1 MKVLKLV
8 LKNLLRHKL
17 RTFLTI
23 LGLSCAVFAFGFL
36 RTIVS
41 AWNAGV
47 ASSSSVRLITRHA
60 VSFIYPLPLSYKEQ
74 IEKVPGVSKVSYA
87 YWFQGVYKDQSFDN
101 FFPRYA
107 VDAEQFLSMYPEFV
121 IPRDELET
129 FQKEQNACIVG
140 KKIMD
145 KYGWK
150 IGDVIPIEGD
160 IYPGHWQFVIRGVY
174 TGKDKT
180 VDETQMFLQWKYLDE
195 SLKQTA
201 LYRSG
206 QVGWY
211 AIQIANANDAATVS
225 ENVDALFANS
235 PAKTKTETEKAF
247 QQSFVSLSSA
257 ILTSLE
263 VISYVIIG
271 IILLVLANTIIMS
284 ARERVREYA
293 VLKTLGFNAGHII
306 GLVTGESLMIAML
319 GGCVGI
325 ALIFPMAAGVAAGFP
340 TMFPIFNVEPSTV
353 ILSFSLSFL
362 VGLLAS
368 AFPAI
373 RSSRIKIVD
382 GLRQIG

>member
-1 MKVLKLV
+1 MRVLKLV

-17 RTFLTI
+17 RSFLTI

-41 AWNAGV
+41 AWNSGV
-47 ASSSSVRLITRHA
+47 ASSSASRLITRDA
-60 VSFIYPLPLSYKEQ
+60 VSFIYPLPLSYRDQ
-74 IEKVPGVSKVSYA
+74 IEKIPGVTKVSYA

-107 VDAEQFLSMYPEFV
+107 VDAEEFLSMYPEFI
-121 IPRDELET
+121 IPADELDT
-129 FQKEQNACIVG
+129 FKKERNACIVG

-150 IGDVIPIEGD
+150 LGDVIPIEGD

-180 VDETQMFLQWKYLDE
+180 VDETQMFLQWSYLNE
-195 SLKQTA
+195 QLKQTSP
-201 LYRSG
+201 YRAD

-211 AIQIANANDAATVS
+211 AIQVANANDAASIS

-235 PAKTKTETEKAF
+235 SAKTKTETEKAF

-263 VISYVIIG
+263 VICTHHRHYSSCARQHDHHVRTRAYSGIRSVEDIG
-271 IILLVLANTIIMS
+271 VQRWTYYRASCRRIVGYFHDWRLCRSCADVS
-284 ARERVREYA
+284 D
-293 VLKTLGFNAGHII
+293 
-306 GLVTGESLMIAML
+306 
-319 GGCVGI
+319 GGCCRR
-325 ALIFPMAAGVAAGFP
+325 GFSN
-340 TMFPIFNVEPSTV
+340 NVSD
-353 ILSFSLSFL
+353 L
-362 VGLLAS
+362 
-368 AFPAI
+368 
-373 RSSRIKIVD
+373 
-382 GLRQIG
+382 QC

>member
-17 RTFLTI
+17 RTFLTV

-41 AWNAGV
+41 AWNSGV

-60 VSFIYPLPLSYKEQ
+60 VSFVYPLPLSYKEQ
-74 IEKVPGVSKVSYA
+74 IEKVPGVTKVSYA

-121 IPRDELET
+121 IPPDQLET
-129 FQKEQNACIVG
+129 FKKERNACIVG
-140 KKIMD
+140 RKIME

-180 VDETQMFLQWKYLDE
+180 VDETQMFLQWSYLDE

-211 AIQIANANDAATVS
+211 AVQIANANDAATVS
-225 ENVDALFANS
+225 ENIDALFANS

-263 VISYVIIG
+263 VVSYVIIG

-284 ARERVREYA
+284 ARERIREYA

-306 GLVTGESLMIAML
+306 GLVTGESLVIAML
-319 GGCVGI
+319 GGCIGI
-325 ALIFPMAAGVAAGFP
+325 ALTFPMAAGVAAGFP
-340 TMFPIFNVEPSTV
+340 TMFPIFNVEPSTI

-368 AFPAI
+368 VFPAI

>member
-23 LGLSCAVFAFGFL
+23 LGLSFAVFAFGFL
-36 RTIVS
+36 RTIVT
-41 AWNAGV
+41 AWNSGV
-47 ASSSSVRLITRHA
+47 ASSSSNRLITRDA
-60 VSFIYPLPLSYKEQ
+60 VSFIYPLPLSYLDQ
-74 IEKVPGVSKVSYA
+74 IEKVPGVTKVSYA

-107 VDAEQFLSMYPEFV
+107 VDAENFLSMYPEFI
-121 IPRDELET
+121 IPADQLET
-129 FQKEQNACIVG
+129 FKKERNACIVG
-140 KKIMD
+140 KKIME

-150 IGDVIPIEGD
+150 LGDIIPIEGD
-160 IYPGHWQFVIRGVY
+160 IFPGHWEFVIRGVY
-174 TGKDKT
+174 TGRDRT
-180 VDETQMFLQWKYLDE
+180 VDETQMFLQWSYLNE
-195 SLKQTA
+195 QLKQAA
-201 LYRSG
+201 LYRAD

-211 AIQIANANDAATVS
+211 AIQIASANDAASVS

-284 ARERVREYA
+284 ARERIREYA
-293 VLKTLGFNAGHII
+293 VLKTLGFTSGHIV
-306 GLVTGESLMIAML
+306 GLIAGESLVIAAI

-325 ALIFPMAAGVAAGFP
+325 VFTFPMAAAVAAGFP
-340 TMFPIFNVEPSTV
+340 TMFPVFNVELSTIV
-353 ILSFSLSFL
+353 LAISFSLL
-362 VGLLAS
+362 VGVLAS
-368 AFPAI
+368 IFPAV

>member
-1 MKVLKLV
+1 MRVLKLV

-17 RTFLTI
+17 RSFLTI

-41 AWNAGV
+41 AWNSGV
-47 ASSSSVRLITRHA
+47 ASSSSSRLITRHA
-60 VSFIYPLPLSYKEQ
+60 VSFIYPLPLSYRDH
-74 IEKVPGVSKVSYA
+74 IEKIPGVTKVSFA

-107 VDAEQFLSMYPEFV
+107 VDAEEFLSMYPEFI
-121 IPRDELET
+121 IPADQLDT
-129 FQKEQNACIVG
+129 FKKERNACIVG

-145 KYGWK
+145 KYGWE
-150 IGDVIPIEGD
+150 IGDIIPIEGD

-174 TGKDKT
+174 TGKDRT
-180 VDETQMFLQWKYLDE
+180 VDETQMFLQWSYLNE

-201 LYRSG
+201 LYRAD

-211 AIQIANANDAATVS
+211 AIQIANANDAASVS

-284 ARERVREYA
+284 ARERIREYA

-306 GLVTGESLMIAML
+306 GLVAGESLVIAMI

-325 ALIFPMAAGVAAGFP
+325 ALTFPMAAAVAAGFP
-340 TMFPIFNVEPSTV
+340 TMFPVFSVEPST
-353 ILSFSLSFL
+353 IALALALSVL
-362 VGLLAS
+362 VGLLA
-368 AFPAI
+368 AIFPAI
-373 RSSRIKIVD
+373 RSARIKIVD

>member
-8 LKNLLRHKL
+8 IKNLLRHKL

-23 LGLSCAVFAFGFL
+23 LGLSFAVFAFGFL
-36 RTIVS
+36 RTIVT
-41 AWNAGV
+41 AWNSGV
-47 ASSSSVRLITRHA
+47 ASSSLSRLITRHA
-60 VSFIYPLPLSYKEQ
+60 VSFIYPLPLSYLDQ
-74 IEKVPGVSKVSYA
+74 IEKVPGVTKVSYA

-107 VDAEQFLSMYPEFV
+107 VDADNFLSMYPEFV
-121 IPRDELET
+121 IPPDQLET
-129 FQKEQNACIVG
+129 FKKERNSCIVG

-150 IGDVIPIEGD
+150 LGDIIPIEGD

-174 TGKDKT
+174 TGRDRT
-180 VDETQMFLQWKYLDE
+180 VDETQMFLQWSYLNE
-195 SLKQTA
+195 QLKQTA
-201 LYRSG
+201 LYRAD

-211 AIQIANANDAATVS
+211 VIQIASANDAASVS
-225 ENVDALFANS
+225 ENVDALFADS

-284 ARERVREYA
+284 ARERIREYA
-293 VLKTLGFNAGHII
+293 VLKTLGFTAGHVA
-306 GLVTGESLMIAML
+306 GLIAGESLVISGI
-319 GGCVGI
+319 GGCLGI
-325 ALIFPMAAGVAAGFP
+325 VFVFPMAAAVAAGFP
-340 TMFPIFNVEPSTV
+340 TMFPVFNVEISTIV
-353 ILSFSLSFL
+353 LSISFSLL
-362 VGLLAS
+362 VGVLAS
-368 AFPAI
+368 IFPAI

>member
-107 VDAEQFLSMYPEFV
+107 IDAEQFLSMYPEFI
-121 IPRDELET
+121 IPRDQLET

-225 ENVDALFANS
+225 ENIDALFANS

-284 ARERVREYA
+284 ARERIREYA

-368 AFPAI
+368 VFPAI

>member
-1 MKVLKLV
+1 
-8 LKNLLRHKL
+8 
-17 RTFLTI
+17 
-23 LGLSCAVFAFGFL
+23 
-36 RTIVS
+36 
-41 AWNAGV
+41 
-47 ASSSSVRLITRHA
+47 

-74 IEKVPGVSKVSYA
+74 IEKIPGVTKVSYA

-107 VDAEQFLSMYPEFV
+107 VDAEQFLSMYPEFI
-121 IPRDELET
+121 IPPDQLET
-129 FQKEQNACIVG
+129 FKKERNACIVG
-140 KKIMD
+140 RKIME

-180 VDETQMFLQWKYLDE
+180 VDETQMFLQWSYLDE

-225 ENVDALFANS
+225 ENIDALFANS

-263 VISYVIIG
+263 VVSYVIIG

-284 ARERVREYA
+284 ARERIREYS

-306 GLVTGESLMIAML
+306 GLVTGESLVIAML
-319 GGCVGI
+319 GGCIGI
-325 ALIFPMAAGVAAGFP
+325 ALTFPMAAGVAAGFP
-340 TMFPIFNVEPSTV
+340 TMFPIFNVEPSTI

-368 AFPAI
+368 VFPAI